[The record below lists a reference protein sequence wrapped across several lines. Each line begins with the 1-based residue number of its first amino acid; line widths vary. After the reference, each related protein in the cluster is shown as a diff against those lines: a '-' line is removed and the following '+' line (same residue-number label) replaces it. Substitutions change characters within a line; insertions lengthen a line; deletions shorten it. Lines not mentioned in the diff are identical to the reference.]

1 MSSLRIEKG
10 ILGASHDSFWGETM
24 QMFIQGRIR
33 LVVAV
38 ALACGTATAAE
49 IDPALRAQAQRVG
62 SADTLIVL
70 DAEVPTALLR
80 QDGDYLARRRNLVD
94 TLRATADI
102 SQEPLRRWLD
112 DNGVAYRS
120 FWIVNMIQAQL
131 TPAQLDELA
140 LRGDVARLE
149 GNQPQ
154 SLRLPLPQAT
164 AMRPQATTAVEWGV
178 AKIRAPQ
185 VWGLGITGQGV
196 VVAGQ
201 DTGIRWTHN
210 ALKPHY
216 RGWNGS
222 VADHNYNWH
231 DSIHVANVSCA
242 ANSTQPCD
250 DHGHGSHTVGTMVGD
265 DGAGNQVGVAPGA
278 KWIGCRNMNAGAG
291 TPASYNECAQ
301 WLLAPTDL
309 AGNNPDPAKA
319 PDIVSNSW
327 GCDATEGCTAGNEVK
342 TAIDN
347 LVAGGILFVAA
358 AGNGGAGCN
367 SILDQPATLDSAF
380 TIGST
385 TSSDTMS
392 TFSSRGPVTGA
403 NRVKPDVVAPGGSND
418 GIPSHDVRS
427 ATRTS
432 DSAYTTMAGTSMAT
446 PHVTGAAAL
455 VMAVNPALKGNPQ
468 AVMDILRQTAVPIS
482 STQVCGGIPAATFP
496 NPVQGYGRID
506 ALAAVILAD
515 TIFKDGFGN

>member
-1 MSSLRIEKG
+1 MQRC
-10 ILGASHDSFWGETM
+10 ILARF
-24 QMFIQGRIR
+24 R
-33 LVVAV
+33 LAVAI
-38 ALACGTATAAE
+38 ALACGTAAAAE
-49 IDPALRAQAQRVG
+49 VDPALLAQAQSVG
-62 SADTLIVL
+62 RADTLIVL
-70 DAEVPTALLR
+70 DAAAPTALLR
-80 QDGDYLARRRNLVD
+80 RDGDYLARRRNLVD
-94 TLRATADI
+94 TLRATADV
-102 SQEPLRRWLD
+102 SQESLRRWLD

-120 FWIVNMIQAQL
+120 FWIVNMIQAEL
-131 TPAQLDELA
+131 TPEQIRELA
-140 LRGDVARLE
+140 ARSDVARLD
-149 GNQPQ
+149 GNRPQ
-154 SLRLPLPQAT
+154 RLRLPTPPEASIQPDAVES
-164 AMRPQATTAVEWGV
+164 VEWGV
-178 AKIRAPQ
+178 SKINAPQ
-185 VWGLGITGQGV
+185 VWALGITGQGV
-196 VVAGQ
+196 TVAGQ

-231 DSIHVANVSCA
+231 DSIHVANASCA

-250 DHGHGSHTVGTMVGD
+250 DNGHGSHTMGTMVGD
-265 DGAGNQVGVAPGA
+265 DGAGNQIGVAPGA
-278 KWIGCRNMNAGAG
+278 KWIGCRNMNDGAG

-309 AGNNPDPAKA
+309 SGNNPDPSKA

-327 GCDATEGCTAGNEVK
+327 GCPSSEGCTLGNEVK

-358 AGNGGAGCN
+358 AGNRGSGCN
-367 SILDQPATLDSAF
+367 TIVDQPATVDSAF

-392 TFSSRGPVTGA
+392 SFSSRGLVTGA
-403 NRVKPDVVAPGGSND
+403 NRVKPDVVAPGGAND
-418 GIPSHDVRS
+418 GNPSDDVRS
-427 ATRTS
+427 ATRSS

-468 AVMDILRQTAVPIS
+468 RVMDILRQTAVSVS
-482 STQVCGGIPAATFP
+482 STQVCDAVPATTFP

-515 TIFKDGFGN
+515 TIFKNGFE

>member
-1 MSSLRIEKG
+1 
-10 ILGASHDSFWGETM
+10 M
-24 QMFIQGRIR
+24 QKFLQGRVR
-33 LVVAV
+33 LAVAI
-38 ALACGTATAAE
+38 ALACGSTAAAE
-49 IDPALRAQAQRVG
+49 VDPALLAQAQRVG

-70 DAEVPTALLR
+70 DAAVPTVLLR
-80 QDGDYLARRRNLVD
+80 RDGDYLARRRNLVD
-94 TLRATADI
+94 TLRATADV
-102 SQEPLRRWLD
+102 SQESLRRWLD
-112 DNGVAYRS
+112 HNGVAYRS
-120 FWIVNMIQAQL
+120 FWIVNMIQAEL
-131 TPAQLDELA
+131 TPAQIGDLA
-140 LRGDVARLE
+140 ARSDVARLVE
-149 GNQPQ
+149 NRAQP
-154 SLRLPLPQAT
+154 LRMPAPEPSMQPEAVES
-164 AMRPQATTAVEWGV
+164 VEWGV
-178 AKIRAPQ
+178 SKIRAPQ
-185 VWGLGITGQGV
+185 VWALGITGQGV
-196 VVAGQ
+196 TVAGQ

-231 DSIHVANVSCA
+231 DAIHVMNSSCPA
-242 ANSTQPCD
+242 DSQQPCD
-250 DHGHGSHTVGTMVGD
+250 DHGHGTHTMGTMIGD

-278 KWIGCRNMNAGAG
+278 KWIGCRNMDAGNG

-309 AGNNPDPAKA
+309 AGSNPDPTKA

-327 GCDATEGCTAGNEVK
+327 GCPASEGCTAGNEVK
-342 TAIDN
+342 AAIDT

-358 AGNGGAGCN
+358 AGNDGSGCN
-367 SILDQPATLDSAF
+367 TIFDQPATLDSAF

-385 TSSDTMS
+385 TSTDTMS

-403 NRVKPDVVAPGGSND
+403 SRVKPDVVAPGGSND
-418 GIPSHDVRS
+418 GISSHDVRS

-455 VMAVNPALKGNPQ
+455 MMAVNPALKGDPQ
-468 AVMDILRQTAVPIS
+468 RVMDILRQTAVPIT
-482 STQVCGGIPAATFP
+482 STQVCGAIPATTFP

-515 TIFKDGFGN
+515 TIFKNGFE